1 MSSTITGAT
10 SPRLRLVGGPTA
22 LIAYGG
28 LRLLTDPTFDPP
40 GDYPRP
46 GTAVVLRKLAGP
58 ALPAGQVDPVDAV
71 LLSHDHHADNLDRAG
86 RALLSRA
93 ARVLTTAAGA
103 ERLGAGATGL
113 QAGDHVDLER
123 PGGGRVRVTA
133 VLAEHGPPEV
143 AAPLLDCRE
152 LRRNGLLTPGSR
164 WQIEHDDWLLKFQ
177 IDSHRIA
184 CVAMWLSLGHHF
196 RERSIHL
203 AELFHPGAVPPP
215 NSSFRPDDVVDYV
228 RGRVSSGESL
238 GGLAADVRKLTA
250 EGFALLEHGLAGY
263 AVRAQSLTP

>member
-58 ALPAGQVDPVDAV
+58 ALPAGQVEPVDAV

-133 VLAEHGPPEV
+133 VLAECGDLVPRLLPQASQPPAHV
-143 AAPLLDCRE
+143 APSKDGDAHQE
-152 LRRNGLLTPGSR
+152 
-164 WQIEHDDWLLKFQ
+164 
-177 IDSHRIA
+177 
-184 CVAMWLSLGHHF
+184 
-196 RERSIHL
+196 
-203 AELFHPGAVPPP
+203 PP
-215 NSSFRPDDVVDYV
+215 F
-228 RGRVSSGESL
+228 L
-238 GGLAADVRKLTA
+238 
-250 EGFALLEHGLAGY
+250 
-263 AVRAQSLTP
+263 AVRSSTWAAYRAEHRHASDRLRP